1 MRLGH
6 TKTTCTDEPCR
17 WNQDYVKK
25 VEPQPMSRIKF
36 YKETSVQRSRLKA
49 RRRIKPVPPATQED
63 QNQLLSAL
71 KSSSA
76 NPIVFS
82 CFDGYSE
89 PFHWKK
95 KPKADP
101 KLPVS
106 LRTLYSLSN
115 SELADAELISK
126 CEEVLR
132 TIKISVDQQA
142 YLYDITK
149 AQSDCLDWYE
159 QREGR
164 ITSFTAHSVLH
175 TDIQN
180 PSKSLLKSICF
191 PDKKELRV
199 PAVLWGKEHEKD
211 ALKDYEQ
218 TMKTMVPQHIN
229 WSCQKAGLLV
239 DTDLPFIGASAD
251 GVTLCDCHGKRVIEV
266 KCPYSFRDKTLQEFL
281 ADPNC
286 YIQNNKLR
294 TNHKYYTQVQMQMY
308 IHDVQQCDF
317 VVWSPKFTLI
327 VYVHRDN
334 VFCEKLITTCISFY
348 RKCVLPELLTRK
360 LEHSTI
366 EGQKQKLSKE
376 NEQPKFCLCQQPEDP
391 NRKMIGCDEPKCKIQ
406 WFHFECVKL
415 KREPKGS
422 WFCRSCKKK

>member
-1 MRLGH
+1 
-6 TKTTCTDEPCR
+6 
-17 WNQDYVKK
+17 
-25 VEPQPMSRIKF
+25 MSRIKF

-199 PAVLWGKEHEKD
+199 PAVLWGKENEKD

-266 KCPYSFRDKTLQEFL
+266 KCPYSFRDKTLQEFFSRSKL
-281 ADPNC
+281 LYLLENGEKIYWKMQFLYKIFGQNKILCQPTIPSFFRAETWNT
-286 YIQNNKLR
+286 YIFFWPKVHSD
-294 TNHKYYTQVQMQMY
+294 TYMWMYMSPCTMY
-308 IHDVQQCDF
+308 I
-317 VVWSPKFTLI
+317 
-327 VYVHRDN
+327 
-334 VFCEKLITTCISFY
+334 
-348 RKCVLPELLTRK
+348 
-360 LEHSTI
+360 
-366 EGQKQKLSKE
+366 
-376 NEQPKFCLCQQPEDP
+376 
-391 NRKMIGCDEPKCKIQ
+391 
-406 WFHFECVKL
+406 
-415 KREPKGS
+415 
-422 WFCRSCKKK
+422 